1 MPGSLKPIRT
11 EGSWRAGQALLLVVA
26 PMLAFAASQPGKK
39 SLPNDPMLGEQWYL
53 FAPGDKLGNPGSI
66 NAIEAWQHIRPARP
80 IIVALCDIGVNFTH
94 PDLESNMWKNDRE
107 TQNGKDDDGNGYVD
121 DLHGWDFAYVN
132 NHPISRPSR
141 KFPDQFDHGTASPA

>member
-11 EGSWRAGQALLLVVA
+11 EGSWRAGQARCLSS
-26 PMLAFAASQPGKK
+26 PHLALAAGQPGKK

-53 FAPGDKLGNPGSI
+53 FSPGDKRGNPGSI

-80 IIVALCDIGVNFTH
+80 IIVAVCDTGVNFTH
-94 PDLESNMWKNDRE
+94 PDLEANMWKNDRE

-121 DLHGWDFAYVN
+121 DLHGWDFAYASN
-132 NHPISRPSR
+132 NPIGRPSR
-141 KFPDQFDHGTASPA
+141 SFPTRSTTAPRSPA